1 MADILQWID
10 FMRIIYPISKYLGVV
25 CTCSCIHMQGGLIG
39 LLELFTKWCLQV
51 SGSVCT
57 RFLHCVEVQCVLH
70 N

>member
-1 MADILQWID
+1 
-10 FMRIIYPISKYLGVV
+10 MRIIYTISKYLGVV
-25 CTCSCIHMQGGLIG
+25 CTCSCSHMQGGLIG
-39 LLELFTKWCLQV
+39 LLELTVKLVELTKWCLQV